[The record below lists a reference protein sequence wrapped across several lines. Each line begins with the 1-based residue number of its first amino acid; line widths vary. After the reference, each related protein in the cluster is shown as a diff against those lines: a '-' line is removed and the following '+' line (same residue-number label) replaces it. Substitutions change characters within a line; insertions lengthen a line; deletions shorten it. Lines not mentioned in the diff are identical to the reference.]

1 MINWTVRF
9 QNRAFVVAFMTAI
22 IAFIYQ
28 ICGMFSIVPP
38 IAEDMMTQ
46 FIAIVANLLVALG
59 VLVDP
64 TTKGITDS
72 QRAMTYTEPH

>member
-1 MINWTVRF
+1 MINWKVRF

-28 ICGMFSIVPP
+28 ICGMFGIVPP

-46 FIAIVANLLVALG
+46 FIAIVANLLVGFG

-64 TTKGITDS
+64 TTKGIADS
-72 QRAMTYTEPH
+72 QRALTYTEPH